1 LCLQFIQKRGR
12 TSKQKDVSYITPYGE
27 EIRSKQQLEKYLK
40 GHPGGP
46 TAIDF
51 DWTSGAL
58 FMNDEVSSKNCFL
71 SAYPF

>member
-1 LCLQFIQKRGR
+1 MVK
-12 TSKQKDVSYITPYGE
+12 
-27 EIRSKQQLEKYLK
+27 EIRSKRQLEKYLK

-46 TAIDF
+46 TASDF

-71 SAYPF
+71 SAYPFDIF